1 MPPKSASTSLH
12 VRQLK
17 SKMSPYLTWGDDE
30 KGLGPVSGTK
40 QAFNNWEIWGFN
52 NWEIW
57 GSRVLSLH

>member
-40 QAFNNWEIWGFN
+40 QAFNNWEIWG
-52 NWEIW
+52 
-57 GSRVLSLH
+57 SRVLSLH